1 MDVEHTKDK
10 PQQHELFSGYH
21 TTENQ
26 RTKGGHHTHSKNTD
40 QLQGQL
46 SGEETWNLKT
56 ISFRV

>member
-26 RTKGGHHTHSKNTD
+26 RTREGHHTHSKNRD

-46 SGEETWNLKT
+46 
-56 ISFRV
+56 